1 MKRIAAILAWMM
13 LVGVGSAIGAGA
25 TGPVYMDS
33 TLKQPIGIRSIK
45 LNGSTSGSTVIS
57 APAVASNCS
66 AGQVLGFSDG
76 AGTLQCAASSGGT
89 LSGVNGID
97 FILTSTTTIT
107 ATGTGT
113 GTGTATGTA
122 TSAATFTRS
131 GTATTTT
138 SASDTLT
145 ATGMNGLGTITISSS
160 ATSTTVRTATF
171 VGGVNWGHNPTNTA
185 SATSTTPVTVTATV
199 TPTVTATI
207 TGAGSSTSGIT
218 GTVSGTATG
227 SGTGTNT
234 AAEGGTTTMVATAT
248 TTYNNSQTKTLTGTW
263 AQSVTQSGTGTI
275 SILVTSTATTTFTAS
290 SIQTVTCVGTGTG
303 TTTVTGAVTASATG
317 TGTGVMTGTEYQT
330 ATSATLPTTISYNY
344 KLNIVPGGD
353 RFFAHDYDASLSIWG
368 GFKAA
373 PYSDPSA
380 DNENRRQAF
389 PTVGAPYV
397 FNESNTTDFRA
408 LDLESIDLGP
418 SSFSSPAEWIP
429 EGEIKLWLWA
439 KATSPAAITVE
450 FRRCNKFTPVD
461 VVATIGP
468 LSVTSTIMSMQYAT
482 VDIPEGGILLI
493 PNVQLCIR
501 FTATTTSGTPTVTI
515 GSSSGYHTRING
527 PWVKVGTTIH

>member
-89 LSGVNGID
+89 LSGVNGIE

-199 TPTVTATI
+199 TPTVTATV
-207 TGAGSSTSGIT
+207 TGTGSSTSGIT

-330 ATSATLPTTISYNY
+330 ATSATLPTTITYTPTWTLPTSAAGW
-344 KLNIVPGGD
+344 L
-353 RFFAHDYDASLSIWG
+353 HDDGVGTLAWTT
-368 GFKAA
+368 
-373 PYSDPSA
+373 
-380 DNENRRQAF
+380 
-389 PTVGAPYV
+389 PTYTDVGADPAGAAAAITPYTLGM
-397 FNESNTTDFRA
+397 FQLSA
-408 LDLESIDLGP
+408 YGP
-418 SSFSSPAEWIP
+418 SSTVS
-429 EGEIKLWLWA
+429 
-439 KATSPAAITVE
+439 TSGSLGW
-450 FRRCNKFTPVD
+450 FD
-461 VVATIGP
+461 VV
-468 LSVTSTIMSMQYAT
+468 STSTISSS
-482 VDIPEGGILLI
+482 
-493 PNVQLCIR
+493 
-501 FTATTTSGTPTVTI
+501 TATRSVLASGSVTVSPSVTTALCYVRLVIDSTQIGVQSDTVVNSASNSTSVAAIVAGGVLSSGSTHVVKI
-515 GSSSGYHTRING
+515 QISSSSSVSGCTAAQNKSNLIVQTSN
-527 PWVKVGTTIH
+527 